1 MMCEFGVPSKEQDY
15 PWHRLVMVVFER
27 MDKRYPKLKRVSRP
41 KYVSYRATHPL
52 RHPAIFTPR
61 NQWNLRSLQSRIRA
75 IILMYVRR
83 YALVYSSSCLCGSCD
98 DAAPVLDVLSAD
110 AVSDGVSD
118 VPAPVPVDD
127 ALELALDFLVGFG
140 ARLR

>member
-1 MMCEFGVPSKEQDY
+1 M
-15 PWHRLVMVVFER
+15 
-27 MDKRYPKLKRVSRP
+27 
-41 KYVSYRATHPL
+41 SYRATHPL

-61 NQWNLRSLQSRIRA
+61 HQWNPRSLESRIRT
-75 IILMYVRR
+75 ITLMYVRR

-110 AVSDGVSD
+110 AVSDGASD